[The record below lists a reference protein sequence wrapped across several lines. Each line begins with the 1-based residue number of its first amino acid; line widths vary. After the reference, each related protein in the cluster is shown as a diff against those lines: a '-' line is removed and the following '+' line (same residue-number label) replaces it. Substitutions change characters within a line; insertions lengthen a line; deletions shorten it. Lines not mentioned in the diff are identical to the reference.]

1 VGGPLGALGDRLVWT
16 GWLPCT
22 AALAIV
28 GVALGLGLPAVGAF
42 LVVYNL
48 GHVALRW
55 WALRAGWAHG
65 LRVGSALHQ
74 PLLQRAAAWS
84 GPAMALAVGLALPL
98 AARYLAAPFPTGAR
112 AVLAGLAA
120 TGTAL
125 LVWRRGQ
132 LDGLRFGLLLLALV
146 ADGFHELEPPADAA
160 AEETEDQET
169 PETP

>member
-1 VGGPLGALGDRLVWT
+1 VWT

-22 AALAIV
+22 TGLAIA
-28 GVALGLGLPAVGAF
+28 GVALGLDLRAVGAF
-42 LVVYNL
+42 LVVYNV

-65 LRVGSALHQ
+65 LSVGAALHQ

-84 GPAMALAVGLALPL
+84 GPAMALAVGFALPL
-98 AARYLAAPFPTGAR
+98 AARYLAAPFPAGAR
-112 AVLAGLAA
+112 VVLAGLAA

-132 LDGLRFGLLLLALV
+132 LDGLRFGLLLLVAALV
-146 ADGFHELEPPADAA
+146 VGQAWR
-160 AEETEDQET
+160 
-169 PETP
+169 

>member
-1 VGGPLGALGDRLVWT
+1 VWT

-22 AALAIV
+22 TALAIA

-55 WALRAGWAHG
+55 WALRAGWAYG

-132 LDGLRFGLLLLALV
+132 LDGLRFGLLLLVAALV
-146 ADGFHELEPPADAA
+146 VGQAWR
-160 AEETEDQET
+160 
-169 PETP
+169 